1 MESWPGGD
9 VPAPIEA
16 ELPIELEGA
25 AASNL
30 TTHATPTMFDIYIS
44 NIPSESQQQETFNP
58 ESEILGTSGIPS
70 ATLQDIIEANDSL

>member
-9 VPAPIEA
+9 VPASIEA

-25 AASNL
+25 AASKL
-30 TTHATPTMFDIYIS
+30 PTLATPTTFDIYIS
-44 NIPSESQQQETFNP
+44 NIHSDSQQQETFNP